1 MTHKNP
7 GLAAGLKPLD
17 INTLNAEITKMA
29 AGSEP
34 DLFHVEKQAE
44 FDGVIMGVLENC

>member
-34 DLFHVEKQAE
+34 NLLHVEKQAE

>member
-1 MTHKNP
+1 MTHKNT
-7 GLAAGLKPLD
+7 GLAAGSKPLD

-34 DLFHVEKQAE
+34 NLFHVEKQVE
-44 FDGVIMGVLENC
+44 YDGIVMGK